1 MDGAWTGICY
11 QKVNFHWI
19 YCVVG
24 IRFNVIRVLIFDFF
38 LGAVWGG
45 LFQFEMCIRNF

>member
-38 LGAVWGG
+38 FGAVWGG